1 MPYRFRRKQ
10 LATRV
15 LIFVLVTAFSCIAIF
30 AAIFRISP

>member
-15 LIFVLVTAFSCIAIF
+15 LAFVLVTAFSCIAIF
-30 AAIFRISP
+30 VAIFRISP